1 MEKGEIKE
9 MNQLERTNM
18 HDNGAAKEQIKPFA
32 ISMPVSPNMYDNGG
46 AKELVKPFAIS
57 MPTSTNLYGN
67 GQGMMQQQ
75 QVMLTQDDLELE
87 KIREKERI
95 RTIGSIARAEEKA
108 KIQLRNS
115 EMRSLQKEKEEERK
129 KSIHDEL
136 QILENGKI
144 QIITRN
150 LRIETS
156 PRDVTNMTSPSLT
169 VLKRAKDDTEQV
181 FRIDCWVEKEKKK
194 VFLDPKSVGNGKYLI
209 GKFVEIGVVFYLPTT
224 SQKKFIV
231 QFIALLL
238 EYRRSERWLP
248 DIEGWMRKMDGKY
261 IFIDEEEETWKYVKK
276 ML

>member
-1 MEKGEIKE
+1 